1 MIMTDSSNHQIK
13 FRGKLPNSSYYETT
27 SAVQTTPIMRIT
39 NNNNQQQQ
47 QTPPLANQ
55 DQNSGNTN
63 LYVRSCVFSPD
74 GTHLAW
80 TCGYGIVK
88 IMKWKESTTRKRTIS
103 AETML
108 SSYAMPSPQSPKKIH
123 RTYIESTLSADTP
136 TTAQSVH
143 LTNVLMPS
151 STSLSSPTSVAGAN
165 IISDMNTNNSPV
177 ILNDDDYTIN
187 NIDEIAEIDCS
198 EQVFSLAFGSTK
210 SFVKHRRDLH
220 RQSRVN
226 TRFNFGQ
233 INLILAVGLNSGKIR
248 IYNGMTGVFLLG
260 LFDHKE
266 ICNDLKFT
274 KDGTLQLASVS
285 NDQTI
290 KLWDL
295 HDDGNMYKTLKHHIG
310 KVLACD
316 WSPTASLLCSVG
328 VNRQA
333 FIWDTESFNVKHVL
347 RGHLHDVVKCEFSPD
362 GAVVATGSYDTKICL
377 WDPYSGGLIRQLY
390 HMLPPPRSIYASG
403 YNDAYIRSFA
413 FSKGGDHLVSVCD
426 DK

>member
-1 MIMTDSSNHQIK
+1 MLDSSNNQIK
-13 FRGKLPNSSYYETT
+13 YRGKLPNSSYYETT
-27 SAVQTTPIMRIT
+27 SAAQTMPIIRISS
-39 NNNNQQQQ
+39 NQQQQ

-55 DQNSGNTN
+55 DQSSGTTN

-80 TCGYGIVK
+80 TCGYGLVK

-108 SSYAMPSPQSPKKIH
+108 SSIYAMPSPQSPKKIH
-123 RTYIESTLSADTP
+123 RTQVESTLSTETSTP
-136 TTAQSVH
+136 VSGVYFN
-143 LTNVLMPS
+143 NVLTPS
-151 STSLSSPTSVAGAN
+151 SSSSPASFAN
-165 IISDMNTNNSPV
+165 ANNSSENNSPALV
-177 ILNDDDYTIN
+177 NDDDYTIN
-187 NIDEIAEIDCS
+187 TMDEIAEIDCS
-198 EQVFSLAFGSTK
+198 EPVWSLAFGSTT

-285 NDQTI
+285 NDETI

-295 HDDGNMYKTLKHHIG
+295 HDDGNMYKTLKHHVG

-377 WDPYSGGLIRQLY
+377 WDPYSGGLIRQLF

-403 YNDAYIRSFA
+403 YNDAYIRSLA